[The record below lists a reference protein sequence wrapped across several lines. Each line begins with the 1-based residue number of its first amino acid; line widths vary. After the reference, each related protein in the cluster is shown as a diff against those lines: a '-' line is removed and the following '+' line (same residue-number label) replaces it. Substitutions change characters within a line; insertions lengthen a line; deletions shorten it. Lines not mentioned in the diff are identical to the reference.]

1 MVTVEGS
8 RVVCDDRKITGGLLP
23 EQAVASVPRTND
35 ARVLAGPGTGK
46 TKTIVEHVVN
56 LIRDAGVAPTEILCL
71 TFTRAAAA
79 GMRRKI
85 GEALSVGVD
94 PPEVY
99 TLHAFA
105 LKILMQRRVDVG
117 SGKGRARVADD
128 WEERWVVQEDLKTL
142 LPEAKIKVVQ
152 DRLKALAAAWETEPG
167 VPPTV
172 DPNLLGALT
181 RDKER
186 YRYVLRSELVF
197 LLYGELGSDPDLL
210 RAGYKHIV
218 VDEYQD
224 LNKCDVAVL
233 DELGRRGAA
242 LYVAGDD
249 DQSIYQQ
256 LRHAHPDAIRGFV
269 TNHPGAEDLTLS
281 ICIRCDREIVNLA
294 TEVISQEV
302 GRAPKT
308 LVPYTTAGPGIVE
321 LLTFPEQVPE
331 ARAIA
336 ALTQKFVDAGVAYD
350 QIMVLLRSDWQ
361 GRFSEVILDAM
372 NAIGVP
378 ARVRTP
384 DKSALDTKPGR
395 SLLAHMRLSLDT
407 EDDLAWR
414 TALECGRNGV
424 GGKRIADLNALADAS
439 GHNFA
444 AAVEVVADDPTKIT
458 GGTAVKAEAEAIRA
472 HLTNVAAAVPSGI
485 EATITAFAA
494 ELPSSPELT
503 AAVAELIV
511 LASTFLLADLSDFLN
526 AIAMGKDEEQD
537 LIPNTVNI
545 MTMHKAKG
553 LDACVVFVAGAEEEI
568 IPGDRGGTDEARR
581 LFYVSLTRAKR
592 ALFVTHAVRRT
603 GAQAYSGVPGRTHS
617 RTSFLRTRGFSKP
630 GTAFARDFVVDV
642 ALFETND
649 PAVTTGAA
657 APGTDPGSST

>member
-1 MVTVEGS
+1 
-8 RVVCDDRKITGGLLP
+8 
-23 EQAVASVPRTND
+23 
-35 ARVLAGPGTGK
+35 
-46 TKTIVEHVVN
+46 
-56 LIRDAGVAPTEILCL
+56 
-71 TFTRAAAA
+71 
-79 GMRRKI
+79 
-85 GEALSVGVD
+85 
-94 PPEVY
+94 
-99 TLHAFA
+99 
-105 LKILMQRRVDVG
+105 MQRKVDVG

-128 WEERWVVQEDLKTL
+128 WEERWVIQEDLKVL
-142 LPEAKIKVVQ
+142 LGVARIKAVQ

-167 VPPTV
+167 VPPMV
-172 DPNLLGALT
+172 DPDLLGALT
-181 RDKER
+181 KDKQR

-210 RAGYKHIV
+210 RAPYKHVV

-256 LRHAHPDAIRGFV
+256 LRHAYPDAIRGFI
-269 TNHPGAEDLTLS
+269 TNHPSAGDLTLS
-281 ICIRCDREIVNLA
+281 ICIRCDREIVKLA

-302 GRAPKT
+302 GRVPKT
-308 LVPYTTAGPGIVE
+308 LEPYPTAGPGIVE
-321 LLTFPEQVPE
+321 LLTFPEQVSE
-331 ARAIA
+331 ARGIA
-336 ALTQKFVDAGVAYD
+336 GLTKKFVDAGVAYD
-350 QIMVLLRSDWQ
+350 QIMILLRSDWQ
-361 GRFSEVILDAM
+361 GRFSDVILDAL

-395 SLLAHMRLSLDT
+395 CLLAHMRLSLDV

-414 TALECGRNGV
+414 TSLECGRNGV
-424 GGKRIADLNALADAS
+424 GEQKVADLNALADVS
-439 GHNFA
+439 GQNFA
-444 AAVEVVADDPTKIT
+444 AAVEVVAGDPTRIT
-458 GGTAVKAEAEAIRA
+458 GGTTVKAEAEAIKTRLA
-472 HLTNVAAAVPSGI
+472 NVAAAAQADI
-485 EATITAFAA
+485 EATINAFAA
-494 ELPSSPELT
+494 ELPASAELT
-503 AAVAELIV
+503 AAVAELTV

-526 AIAMGKDEEQD
+526 AIAMGMDEEQD

-553 LDACVVFVAGAEEEI
+553 LDACVVFIPGAEEEI
-568 IPGDRGGTDEARR
+568 IPGNRGGTDEARR

-630 GTAFARDFVVDV
+630 GTAFARDLVVD
-642 ALFETND
+642 
-649 PAVTTGAA
+649 PAFLAPEDLAMTESATTPGAKSCA
-657 APGTDPGSST
+657 QHVGRGNAER